1 VISTPTPRVRRE
13 GKPVSLFQIMPL
25 NAKQNSG
32 SASAPP
38 LILLAHDHLPNR
50 LHIHASEAA
59 HWVFEITLNIK

>member
-1 VISTPTPRVRRE
+1 MRSSR
-13 GKPVSLFQIMPL
+13 GKTGFPFSDRAL

-38 LILLAHDHLPNR
+38 PILLAHDHLPNR
-50 LHIHASEAA
+50 THIHASEAG